1 MFDAAHH
8 EEDWEN
14 FINTVPACAG
24 SSSNDSFACLRAASV
39 DDIINAG
46 NIALAVSAGEFPFA
60 PVIDGPNGIIPDLPS
75 ELFAQGHFAK
85 IPLLAGQNLDEGEST
100 IVNEYSESC

>member
-1 MFDAAHH
+1 MFDAVHH

-14 FINTVPACAG
+14 FINAVPACAG

-46 NIALAVSAGEFPFA
+46 NNALAVSAGGFPFA

-75 ELFAQGHFAK
+75 GLFAQGHFAK
-85 IPLLAGQNLDEGEST
+85 IPLLTGQNLDEGENSSL
-100 IVNEYSESC
+100 IEYIESC